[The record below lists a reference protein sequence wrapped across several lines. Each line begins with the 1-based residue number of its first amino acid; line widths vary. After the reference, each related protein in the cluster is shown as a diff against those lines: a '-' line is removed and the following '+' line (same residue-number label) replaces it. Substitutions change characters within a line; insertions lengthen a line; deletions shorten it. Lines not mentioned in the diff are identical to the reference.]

1 MPHKLLPQVLI
12 WVALFL
18 FNSSN
23 SGMSGALTAQTD
35 APPTKPPLNAVACRV
50 MESFPDQRL
59 GVSAV
64 LFHQRDK
71 PDGPVLGEFLLA
83 HSGQV
88 AEIETADGRS
98 HQVTVFRVKS
108 CFGRGLLLLPNAV
121 KLAPKDEFVL
131 KLATTNQ
138 GVR

>member
-1 MPHKLLPQVLI
+1 MPHKILPQALI
-12 WVALFL
+12 WAALLLLVLSF
-18 FNSSN
+18 
-23 SGMSGALTAQTD
+23 SGIPSAVLAPTDGAPA
-35 APPTKPPLNAVACRV
+35 KSPLNAVACRV

-98 HQVTVFRVKS
+98 HRVTVFRVKS
-108 CFGRGLLLLPNAV
+108 CFGRGLLLLSNAV
-121 KLAPKDEFVL
+121 KLAPKDQFVL
-131 KLATTNQ
+131 NLATRN
-138 GVR
+138 

>member
-1 MPHKLLPQVLI
+1 MPHRILPQAFIWAALLLLVVSFSGISSAVL
-12 WVALFL
+12 APTD
-18 FNSSN
+18 
-23 SGMSGALTAQTD
+23 GAPA
-35 APPTKPPLNAVACRV
+35 KSPLNAVACRV

-98 HQVTVFRVKS
+98 HRVTVFRVKS

-131 KLATTNQ
+131 KLATGN
-138 GVR
+138 